1 MNITYESHRPFSV
14 QITPQGEKYNIV
26 AKFKLNCGLVISHS
40 IPLIVNTKDKD
51 IAQLL
56 KDMFQCPCMFEIR
69 RCKQGIMASA
79 VYFEEDQ
86 TRQYMR
92 GESPF
97 EIMQSGFIIGVSPN
111 GDD

>member
-14 QITPQGEKYNIV
+14 LITPQGEECSIIT
-26 AKFKLNCGLVISHS
+26 KFRLNCGLIVSHTFP
-40 IPLIVNTKDKD
+40 IQVKTKDITHRLED
-51 IAQLL
+51 I
-56 KDMFQCPCMFEIR
+56 FQHPCMFEIR

-86 TRQYMR
+86 TRQYIR